1 MEFVDTNYRLRKKQ
15 MHLSSKCPNVNS
27 PQSLCTHSQQAC
39 THARTHAQ
47 AHTGDID
54 NQSTQA
60 NECNAEHISDGF
72 VQVRSD
78 SPGILLPARWDAAA
92 EQANVALVHLASRER
107 IGTYCGSGV

>member
-1 MEFVDTNYRLRKKQ
+1 MPEREQ
-15 MHLSSKCPNVNS
+15 PAIAMHTLAAGM
-27 PQSLCTHSQQAC
+27 H
-39 THARTHAQ
+39 THARTHARSHAQ

-72 VQVRSD
+72 IQVRSD
-78 SPGILLPARWDAAA
+78 SPGIFLPARWDTVA